1 MGVSVRTLK
10 DEGGA
15 VLLIVAAA
23 LTAIILIAAFVID
36 AANWFEHKRHLQLQA
51 DAAALAG
58 GAAFQNPGCNNA
70 TIYAA
75 ARQYAGVKDASYT
88 APYNKQ
94 VGSTADTNAH
104 VLVNSVN
111 YYRDGGTD
119 YSDGQPCAKSFVDV
133 KMTETDLPW
142 FLGNGL
148 VPTINAHA
156 RVSMKLVSTISGQW
170 PLGVPDVNPLSG
182 AVIFYDEANPGN
194 LGTTYPKH
202 LRHLGTANGLNEWS
216 NTDPSGSYTP
226 ASVPMPASGQLGS
239 VVAFSS
245 DGPPNRPEMNINGMT
260 VTQICAQ
267 ARVDCYPDPA
277 SSGLLFVHGY
287 SNAAAAKPPVVRAAT
302 LSTANCPDSYAY
314 FTYNDASCTATL
326 SVRFDTTIAALNLG
340 NVQLT
345 AAVGGNCSGGGS
357 TTTGGLTR
365 TFSINIPAHAGPC
378 PITVTWV
385 VKQETGLRPGS
396 PSPPCQNNFNGNV
409 DPECQGSFGVVQ
421 RAYGGNDDLS
431 GPVRTAHLIN
441 AGPAYT
447 HQLGTCNGPLVY
459 GPTCNTFAI
468 SDPPH
473 SLAVDVQLTGAV
485 STANSD
491 PPVFLRIVRGSR
503 NSALDCNQTGNF
515 REQIAIGCKPP
526 YTVNTDPNLACPWG
540 SKAAM
545 FSVTLPDGY
554 PCVWI
559 QTGASVGQFTQ
570 GIQDRVLGGSNTCPA
585 AGAGRNYWGRY
596 PATPF
601 PTTQTDGFN
610 DTRVVYV
617 FMVPFGSFRG
627 SGNAVL
633 PIVSFGVFYIRGWGG
648 NGNGND
654 DPCPGAIPN
663 VPTGDLAGNFITHV
677 ATSAGA
683 SGSQPCA
690 IGGFN
695 PCVAVLSK

>member
-1 MGVSVRTLK
+1 MMRFPGNILG
-10 DEGGA
+10 DERGG
-15 VLLIVAAA
+15 VLLIVAVA
-23 LTAIILIAAFVID
+23 LTGLIFIVAFVVD
-36 AANWFEHKRHLQLQA
+36 TANWFEHKRHLQLQA

-58 GAAFQNPGCNNA
+58 GAAFQRPGCNNG

-75 ARQYAGVKDASYT
+75 ARQYAGVRDGSYT
-88 APYNKQ
+88 NSYNRQ
-94 VGSTADTNAH
+94 VGTTSDANGH
-104 VLVNSVN
+104 VLVNSVE
-111 YYRDGGTD
+111 YFRGGGSD
-119 YSDGQPCAKSFVDV
+119 NSDGLPCTTSFVDV

-142 FLGNGL
+142 LLGNAL

-156 RVSMKLVSTISGQW
+156 RVSINTVSTLSNQW

-194 LGTTYPKH
+194 LGTTYAKY
-202 LRHLGTANGLNEWS
+202 LRHLGTAGGLNEWS
-216 NTDPSGSYTP
+216 NTDASGSATP
-226 ASVPMPASGQLGS
+226 ASVTMPASGQLGA

-245 DGPPNRPEMNINGMT
+245 DGPPSSSPMSIAGMT
-260 VTQICAQ
+260 VSQICAQ

-277 SSGLLFVHGY
+277 SAGLLYLHGY
-287 SNAAAAKPPVVRAAT
+287 SGATAGKPPLARAAT
-302 LSTANCPDSYAY
+302 LSTGNCSGLYAY

-326 SVRFDTTIAALNLG
+326 SVRFSSTVAALT

-345 AAVGGNCSGGGS
+345 ATPGGICTGGGADGNPNS
-357 TTTGGLTR
+357 TTR
-365 TFSINIPAHAGPC
+365 TFTINIPAHAGPC

-385 VKQETGLRPGS
+385 VRRETGLRPL
-396 PSPPCQNNFNGNV
+396 PLACNNNFGGN
-409 DPECQGSFGVVQ
+409 PPAECQGSFGVVQ
-421 RAYGGNDDLS
+421 RAYGGDDDFS

-441 AGPAYT
+441 AGASFTDPLA
-447 HQLGTCNGPLVY
+447 LGTCGGPLAY
-459 GPTCNTFAI
+459 GPNCNTFPTGAT
-468 SDPPH
+468 H
-473 SLAVDVQLTGAV
+473 SLAVDVQLSGAV

-491 PPVFLRIVRGSR
+491 PPVFLRVVRGSR

-515 REQIAIGCKPP
+515 REQIAMGCKPK
-526 YTVNTDPNLACPWG
+526 YTINTDPNLACPWT

-545 FSVTLPDGY
+545 FSVTPPKGY

-570 GIQDRVLGGSNTCPA
+570 GIQDRVLRGSNQCPA
-585 AGAGRNYWGRY
+585 AGQPGYNNWANY
-596 PATPF
+596 PNTPF
-601 PTTQTDGFN
+601 PAN

-627 SGNAVL
+627 SGNTIL

-663 VPTGDLAGNFITHV
+663 VPKGDLAGNFITHV
-677 ATSAGA
+677 GTSADG
-683 SGSQPCA
+683 SGDQPCA
-690 IGGFN
+690 VGGFN
-695 PCVAVLSK
+695 PCVAVLTK

>member
-1 MGVSVRTLK
+1 MRVSRQTLR

-23 LTAIILIAAFVID
+23 LAAIILIAAFVVD

-58 GAAFQNPGCNNA
+58 GAAFQRPGCNDA
-70 TIYAA
+70 AIYAA
-75 ARQYAGVKDASYT
+75 ARQYAGVKDGTSPN
-88 APYNKQ
+88 PYNRQ
-94 VGSTADTNAH
+94 VGSTPDANAH
-104 VLVNSVN
+104 VLINSVN
-111 YYRDGGTD
+111 YFRNSGTD
-119 YSDGQPCAKSFVDV
+119 YSDGGPPCTTSFVDV

-142 FLGNGL
+142 FLGNAL

-156 RVSMKLVSTISGQW
+156 RVSINTVSSLSNQS

-194 LGTTYPKH
+194 LGTTYAKY
-202 LRHLGTANGLNEWS
+202 LSHLGTAGGLNEWS
-216 NTDPSGSYTP
+216 NTDSSGPATP
-226 ASVPMPASGQLGS
+226 ASVTMPASGKLGS

-245 DGPPNRPEMNINGMT
+245 DGPPTRPPMSISGMT

-277 SSGLLFVHGY
+277 SSGLLYLHGY
-287 SNAAAAKPPVVRAAT
+287 SDATAGKTPIVRAAT
-302 LSTANCPDSYAY
+302 LDTGNCSGLYAY

-326 SVRFDTTIAALNLG
+326 SVRFSSTVGDLT
-340 NVQLT
+340 NVQLKAT
-345 AAVGGNCSGGGS
+345 PGGNCSGGGTDGNPNS
-357 TTTGGLTR
+357 TTR
-365 TFSINIPAHAGPC
+365 TFTINIPAHAGPC

-385 VKQETGLRPGS
+385 VRNETGLRPGS
-396 PSPPCQNNFNGNV
+396 PSPPCQSGFNGNV
-409 DPECQGSFGVVQ
+409 AAECEGSFGVVQ
-421 RAYGGNDDLS
+421 RAYGGDEDLS

-441 AGPAYT
+441 AGASFTDPFA
-447 HQLGTCNGPLVY
+447 LGTCAGPLVY
-459 GPTCNTFAI
+459 GPNCNTFPI
-468 SDPPH
+468 GETR

-485 STANSD
+485 STANTD
-491 PPVFLRIVRGSR
+491 PPVFLRIIRGSR
-503 NSALDCNQTGNF
+503 NSALDCNATGNF
-515 REQIAIGCKPP
+515 REQIATGCKPR
-526 YTVNTDPNLACPWG
+526 YTINTDPNLACPWG
-540 SKAAM
+540 TKAAM
-545 FSVTLPDGY
+545 FSVTLPNGY
-554 PCVWI
+554 PCVAI

-570 GIQDRVLGGSNTCPA
+570 GIQDRVLGGSNQCPA
-585 AGAGRNYWGRY
+585 AGQPGYNNWSNY
-596 PATPF
+596 PNTPF
-601 PTTQTDGFN
+601 PTN
-610 DTRVVYV
+610 DTRVMYV

-627 SGNAVL
+627 SGNVLL

-663 VPTGDLAGNFITHV
+663 VPTGDLAGNFITHLS
-677 ATSAGA
+677 TSADGT
-683 SGSQPCA
+683 GTQPCA